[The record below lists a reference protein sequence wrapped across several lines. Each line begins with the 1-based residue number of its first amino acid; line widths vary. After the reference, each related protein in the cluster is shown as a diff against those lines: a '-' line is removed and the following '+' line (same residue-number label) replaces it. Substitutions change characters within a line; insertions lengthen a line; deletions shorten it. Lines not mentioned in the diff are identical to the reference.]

1 MQYSADIKNERN
13 SKDNPLNGWIM
24 EENLVLEK
32 MELYHLQRASSKL
45 YTVRRI
51 KTSEKFQIIK
61 RMRT

>member
-1 MQYSADIKNERN
+1 
-13 SKDNPLNGWIM
+13 M

-45 YTVRRI
+45 YTARRI

>member
-1 MQYSADIKNERN
+1 
-13 SKDNPLNGWIM
+13 M